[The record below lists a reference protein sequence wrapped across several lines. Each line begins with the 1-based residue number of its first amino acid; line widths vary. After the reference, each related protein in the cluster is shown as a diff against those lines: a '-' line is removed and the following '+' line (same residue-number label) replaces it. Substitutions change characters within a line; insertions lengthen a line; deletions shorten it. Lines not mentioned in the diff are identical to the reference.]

1 MNTDPKRTMGNTSG
15 TGSDKRFTSLVSRR
29 KAVYKSLYEDHMKK
43 VSLIGAGGKMG
54 LRLTH
59 NLVNSKYVMSYI
71 EINQVGIQKLKEKG
85 VSATDAGL
93 CVPDSDIVILAVPD
107 VALEKVSSEIIPQM
121 KTGSL
126 VITLDPA
133 AALAGKLFDREDIG
147 YFITHPTH
155 PSIFN
160 WEPVEEHMKDHFGGV
175 AAKQSIVCALMKGG
189 DKDYNTGEDL
199 AKVFYGPVHRSHRIT
214 VEQMG
219 LLEPALVE
227 TLASTC
233 VYVIREGLSE
243 VVKRGVPEE
252 AARDFLLGHL
262 RIQMA
267 VLFNELPGAVF
278 SDAANKALQRGLKEF
293 IKEDWKKVFDPDNVK
308 DQIMSIT

>member
-1 MNTDPKRTMGNTSG
+1 MQSVT
-15 TGSDKRFTSLVSRR
+15 LV
-29 KAVYKSLYEDHMKK
+29 
-43 VSLIGAGGKMG
+43 GAGGKMG

-59 NLVNSKYVMSYI
+59 NLKNSDYDMHYI
-71 EINQVGIQKLKEKG
+71 EVSPQGIEKLKEKG
-85 VSATDAGL
+85 VA
-93 CVPDSDIVILAVPD
+93 VSDPARCIPSSEIVILAVPD
-107 VALEKVSSEIIPQM
+107 VALEKVSAEIIPAM
-121 KTGSL
+121 KSGAL
-126 VITLDPA
+126 VVTLDPA
-133 AALAGKLFDREDIG
+133 AAFAGKLFDRKDVA
-147 YFITHPTH
+147 YFITHPCH

-160 WEPVEEHMKDHFGGV
+160 WEPEQEKMKDHFGGI
-175 AAKQSIVCALMKGG
+175 AAKQSIVCALMKG
-189 DKDYNTGEDL
+189 TGEDYITGEQL
-199 AKVFYGPVHRSHRIT
+199 ACTFYAPVLRSHKIT

-233 VYVIREGLSE
+233 VYVISQGLDE
-243 VVKRGVPEE
+243 VIKRGVPAE

-293 IKEDWKKVFDPDNVK
+293 IKDDWKKVFEPDNVK
-308 DQIMSIT
+308 DQIASIT

>member
-1 MNTDPKRTMGNTSG
+1 
-15 TGSDKRFTSLVSRR
+15 
-29 KAVYKSLYEDHMKK
+29 MKTK
-43 VSLIGAGGKMG
+43 IVLIGAGGKMG

-59 NLVNSKYVMSYI
+59 NLINSVYEVFYI
-71 EINQVGIQKLKEKG
+71 EVNPQGIEKLMDKG
-85 VSATDAGL
+85 ITVSETAAVIPTADA
-93 CVPDSDIVILAVPD
+93 VIFAVPD
-107 VALEKVSSEIIPQM
+107 VALGGVTETYIPKM
-121 KTGSL
+121 KKGAL
-126 VITLDPA
+126 VVTLDPA
-133 AALAGKLFDREDIG
+133 AALAGKLFNRADIS

-160 WEPVEEHMKDHFGGV
+160 WEPVEENMKDHFGGI
-175 AAKQSIVCALMKGG
+175 AAKQSIVCSLMRGTMEDYLKGEELSC
-189 DKDYNTGEDL
+189 T
-199 AKVFYGPVHRSHRIT
+199 FYAPVSRSHRIT

-233 VYVIREGLSE
+233 IYVIREGLNE
-243 VVKRGVPEE
+243 VIKRGVPAE

-293 IKEDWKKVFDPDNVK
+293 IKEDWRKVFEPDNVK
-308 DQIMSIT
+308 DQIESIT

>member
-1 MNTDPKRTMGNTSG
+1 MMKVT
-15 TGSDKRFTSLVSRR
+15 LV
-29 KAVYKSLYEDHMKK
+29 
-43 VSLIGAGGKMG
+43 GAGGKMG

-59 NLVNSKYVMSYI
+59 NLMNSSYEMNYI
-71 EINQVGIQKLKEKG
+71 EVNPAGIEKLREKG
-85 VSATDAGL
+85 VSVSESGYSIGS
-93 CVPDSDIVILAVPD
+93 SDLVILAVPD
-107 VALEKVSSEIIPQM
+107 ISLQKVSADIIPAM
-121 KTGSL
+121 KSGSML
-126 VITLDPA
+126 VTLDPA
-133 AALAGKLFDREDIG
+133 AALAGKLFDRSDVS

-160 WEPVEEHMKDHFGGV
+160 WEPSEEAMKDHFGGI
-175 AAKQSIVCALMKGG
+175 AAKQSIVCALMKGN
-189 DKDYNTGEDL
+189 DEDYCKGEEL
-199 AKVFYGPVHRSHRIT
+199 ARTFYAPVARAHRIT

-243 VVKRGVPEE
+243 VIKRGVPAE

-278 SDAANKALQRGLKEF
+278 SDAANKALQRGLREF
-293 IKEDWKKVFDPDNVK
+293 IKNDWKKVFEPDNVK
-308 DQIMSIT
+308 DQIMAIT

>member
-1 MNTDPKRTMGNTSG
+1 M
-15 TGSDKRFTSLVSRR
+15 
-29 KAVYKSLYEDHMKK
+29 AK
-43 VSLIGAGGKMG
+43 VSLVGAGGKMG

-59 NLVNSKYVMSYI
+59 NLKNSDYEMSYLEVSPTGI
-71 EINQVGIQKLKEKG
+71 EKLKEKG
-85 VSATDAGL
+85 VTVSLAQHSIPVAD
-93 CVPDSDIVILAVPD
+93 VVILAVPD
-107 VALEKVSSEIIPQM
+107 VALEKVSEDIIPMM
-121 KTGSL
+121 KSGAL
-126 VITLDPA
+126 VVTLDPA
-133 AALAGKLFDREDIG
+133 AALAGKLFDRPDVA

-160 WEPVEEHMKDHFGGV
+160 WEAVEENMKDHFGGI
-175 AAKQSIVCALMKGG
+175 AAKQSIVCALMRGKVEDYLKG
-189 DKDYNTGEDL
+189 KEL
-199 AKVFYGPVHRSHRIT
+199 ACTFYAPVFRSHRIT

-233 VYVIREGLSE
+233 IYVIRQGLDE
-243 VVKRGVPEE
+243 VIRRGVPAE

-262 RIQMA
+262 RIQLA

-293 IKEDWKKVFDPDNVK
+293 IKEDWRKVFEPDNVK
-308 DQIMSIT
+308 NQIESIT